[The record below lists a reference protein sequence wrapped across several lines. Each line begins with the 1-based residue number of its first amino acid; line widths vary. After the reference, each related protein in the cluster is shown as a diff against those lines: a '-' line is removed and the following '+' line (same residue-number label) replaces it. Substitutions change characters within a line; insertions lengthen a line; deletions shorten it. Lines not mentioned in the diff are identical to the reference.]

1 MYDAIACEYG
11 LTPKEFLEGFT
22 PRQLQ
27 MTSKMLN
34 DRTHNKHA
42 TNCILHGH
50 DAKYINTEAE
60 EMVRIM
66 EAKRGNNKS

>member
-1 MYDAIACEYG
+1 MYDLVACEYG
-11 LTPKEFLEGFT
+11 LTPKDFLEGFT

-34 DRTHNKHA
+34 NRRHNEHA
-42 TNCILHGH
+42 TNINLHGG
-50 DAKYINTEAE
+50 DVKYINTEAE

-66 EAKRGNNKS
+66 EAKQSGK